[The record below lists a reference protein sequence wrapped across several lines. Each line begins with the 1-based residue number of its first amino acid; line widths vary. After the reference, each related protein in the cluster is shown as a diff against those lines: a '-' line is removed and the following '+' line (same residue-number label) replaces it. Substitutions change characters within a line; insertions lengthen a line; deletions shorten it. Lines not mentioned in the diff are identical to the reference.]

1 MIKGADGLPGPP
13 GEDGESLYTWI
24 RYADSPTSGMSSDP
38 TGKKYM
44 GIAYNKSSPT
54 PSNNYGDYTWVYI
67 EGPQGPQGPQGP
79 PGQDGEQGPK
89 GDPGPGTPYLGEH
102 DPTKIYTTAGT
113 GVMWCTLLMDSQWVH
128 IYKVRRCIWCLGP

>member
-1 MIKGADGLPGPP
+1 MSDSPEGKAYIGIAYNKDTPTESNNYADYSWSLIKGADGIPGPP

-67 EGPQGPQGPQGP
+67 EAT
-79 PGQDGEQGPK
+79 
-89 GDPGPGTPYLGEH
+89 GT
-102 DPTKIYTTAGT
+102 TGT
-113 GVMWCTLLMDSQWVH
+113 RW
-128 IYKVRRCIWCLGP
+128 RARP